1 MRKLRLAVVGAG
13 RLGGFHA
20 QKIAL
25 DDQIELIAVADPDA
39 NCRNRVA
46 SECNAGGV
54 DDHRQLF
61 GRVDA
66 VVIAAPTRLHHSI
79 GLDFIER
86 GIHVLV
92 EKPLAANLGEA
103 DELVSAAR
111 RSRVV
116 LQVGHVERFNPAMT
130 AATRYL
136 RDPKFIE
143 ATRAGEFTFRSMDIG
158 VVLDLMIHDLDL
170 TLAMV
175 RSPVRKVDALGF
187 SVLGGHEDVAN
198 ARLEFENGCVANLN
212 ASRVSPEPARRMSV
226 WSSRAF
232 TSIDFASRSTT
243 VVHPSEIL
251 LTRRFKA
258 ENLAPDEI
266 EHYRTHLFDEH
277 LQSRTIESAA
287 VDALSLELDDFVQS
301 ILTARQP
308 RVSGEQARDAVA
320 VADLI
325 LAKIHDHRWSERF
338 DGPAGPLATP
348 SPSIIP
354 APHFQ
359 FAAES
364 ASQPRK
370 EAG

>member
-20 QKIAL
+20 QKISQN
-25 DDQIELIAVADPDA
+25 DQAELIAVADPDA
-39 NCRNRVA
+39 NRRDRVA
-46 SECNAGGV
+46 TECDTRAV
-54 DDHRQLF
+54 ADHRQLF
-61 GRVDA
+61 GQVDA

-79 GLDFIER
+79 GLDFIQR

-92 EKPLAANLGEA
+92 EKPLAVNLGEA

-111 RSRVV
+111 QKRLV

-130 AATRYL
+130 AAARHI

-143 ATRAGEFTFRSMDIG
+143 ATRASGFTFRSTDIG

-170 TLAMV
+170 VLAMV
-175 RSPVRKVDALGF
+175 RSPIRKVDALGV

-232 TSIDFASRSTT
+232 ARIDFATRTTT
-243 VVHPSEIL
+243 VIHPSEML
-251 LTRRFKA
+251 LTRRFDV
-258 ENLAPDEI
+258 ESLASDEI
-266 EHYRTHLFDEH
+266 EHYRAHLSDEH
-277 LQSRTIESAA
+277 FQSQTIESAA
-287 VDALSLELDDFVQS
+287 VDALSLELDDFVES

-308 RVSGEQARDAVA
+308 RVSGEQARNAVA
-320 VADLI
+320 LADLI
-325 LAKIHDHRWSERF
+325 LAKIDDHRWSERV
-338 DGPAGPLATP
+338 DGPAGPLAIPLPNTIP
-348 SPSIIP
+348 SP
-354 APHFQ
+354 HFR

-364 ASQPRK
+364 APKRRK

>member
-13 RLGGFHA
+13 HLGGFHA
-20 QKIAL
+20 QKIARN
-25 DDQIELIAVADPDA
+25 QQTELIAVADPDA
-39 NCRNRVA
+39 NCRARVA
-46 SECNAGGV
+46 TQWNARAV
-54 DDHRQLF
+54 ADHRQLF
-61 GRVDA
+61 GQVDA

-79 GLDFIER
+79 GLDFLER

-92 EKPLAANLGEA
+92 EKPLAADLGEA

-111 RSRVV
+111 RKRVV

-130 AATRYL
+130 AAACYV

-143 ATRAGEFTFRSMDIG
+143 ATRASGFTFRSTDIG

-170 TLAMV
+170 ILAMV
-175 RSPVRKVDALGF
+175 RSPVRKVDALGV
-187 SVLGGHEDVAN
+187 SVLGGHEDAAN

-212 ASRVSPEPARRMSV
+212 ASRVSPEPARRMSI

-232 TSIDFASRSTT
+232 ASIDFATRSTT
-243 VVHPSEIL
+243 VIHPSEML
-251 LTRRFKA
+251 LTRRFDV
-258 ENLAPDEI
+258 ESLGGDEI

-277 LQSRTIESAA
+277 LRIRTIESAA
-287 VDALSLELDDFVQS
+287 VDALSLELDDFVES

-325 LAKIHDHRWSERF
+325 LAKIREHGWSERV

-364 ASQPRK
+364 APERRK

>member
-1 MRKLRLAVVGAG
+1 VKKLRLAVVGAG

-20 QKIAL
+20 QKIARN
-25 DDQIELIAVADPDA
+25 DETELIAVADPDA
-39 NCRNRVA
+39 NCRDRVA
-46 SECNAGGV
+46 IECNARAV
-54 DDHRQLF
+54 ADHRQLF
-61 GRVDA
+61 GQVDG

-79 GLDFIER
+79 GLDFIKQ

-92 EKPLAANLGEA
+92 EKPLAADLGEA

-111 RSRVV
+111 LNRVV

-130 AATRYL
+130 AAAGHV

-143 ATRAGEFTFRSMDIG
+143 ATRASGFTFRSTDIG

-170 TLAMV
+170 ILAMV
-175 RSPVRKVDALGF
+175 RSPVRKVEALGV

-212 ASRVSPEPARRMSV
+212 ASRVSPEPVRRMSI

-232 TSIDFASRSTT
+232 ASIDFASRSTT
-243 VVHPSEIL
+243 VIHPSEML
-251 LTRRFKA
+251 LTRRFDV
-258 ENLAPDEI
+258 ESLGSDEV
-266 EHYRTHLFDEH
+266 EHLRAHLFDEH
-277 LQSRTIESAA
+277 LQSRTIESPA
-287 VDALSLELDDFVQS
+287 VDALSLELDDFVES
-301 ILTARQP
+301 IVTARQP
-308 RVSGEQARDAVA
+308 RVSGEQGRDAVA

-325 LAKIHDHRWSERF
+325 LAKIRDHRWSERV
-338 DGPAGPLATP
+338 DGPAGPLSTP
-348 SPSIIP
+348 LPSTIP

-364 ASQPRK
+364 APKHRR

>member
-20 QKIAL
+20 QKIS
-25 DDQIELIAVADPDA
+25 QNVQTELIAVADPDA
-39 NCRNRVA
+39 DCRNRVA
-46 SECNAGGV
+46 AECNARAV
-54 DDHRQLF
+54 ADHRQLF
-61 GRVDA
+61 GQVDA
-66 VVIAAPTRLHHSI
+66 VVIATPTRLHHSI
-79 GLDFIER
+79 GLDFINR

-92 EKPLAANLGEA
+92 EKPLAADLGEA

-111 RSRVV
+111 RKRVV

-130 AATRYL
+130 AAAHHV

-143 ATRAGEFTFRSMDIG
+143 ATRSSGFTFRSTDIG

-170 TLAMV
+170 ILAMV
-175 RSPVRKVDALGF
+175 RSPVREVDALGV

-232 TSIDFASRSTT
+232 AEIDFATRNTT
-243 VVHPSEIL
+243 VIHPSEML
-251 LTRRFKA
+251 LTRRFDV
-258 ENLAPDEI
+258 ESLDLDEI
-266 EHYRTHLFDEH
+266 EYYKTHLFDEH
-277 LQSRTIESAA
+277 LQTQTIESAA
-287 VDALSLELDDFVQS
+287 VDALSLELDDFVES

-320 VADLI
+320 VAGLI
-325 LAKIHDHRWSERF
+325 LAKIRDHRWSERV
-338 DGPAGPLATP
+338 DGPAGPLAMP
-348 SPSIIP
+348 SPSTIP
-354 APHFQ
+354 APHFR
-359 FAAES
+359 FAAAS
-364 ASQPRK
+364 APQRRK